1 MKRVSCLV
9 ALSLGAIMLPSAQ
22 THAYCKTCLSA
33 GNSFFCAQVSTGFL
47 ICDAY
52 PSSCSV
58 AVVCGGQPGC
68 FLAGT
73 LVNTRDGLTSIEE
86 LGVGDEVLS
95 FDERRGEVVYARIV
109 STFKSV
115 QYSYFV
121 INGTIEVT
129 AGHPFRTNGA
139 WVSSEDIRVG
149 DELWDERDEL
159 IRVQSIETVN
169 RGVRVYNIEVEG
181 TNTFFI
187 DGVLVHNK
195 TPDPGM

>member
-1 MKRVSCLV
+1 
-9 ALSLGAIMLPSAQ
+9 
-22 THAYCKTCLSA
+22 
-33 GNSFFCAQVSTGFL
+33 
-47 ICDAY
+47 
-52 PSSCSV
+52 
-58 AVVCGGQPGC
+58 
-68 FLAGT
+68 
-73 LVNTRDGLTSIEE
+73 VNTRDGLTPIDE

-95 FDERRGEVVYARIV
+95 FDKTKGEVVYARV
-109 STFKSV
+109 ANTFKSV

-139 WVSSEDIRVG
+139 WVNSEDIRVG

-159 IRVQSIETVN
+159 IRVQSIDTVM

-187 DGVLVHNK
+187 EGVLVHNK
-195 TPDPGM
+195 PPDPEG